1 MFIVPIIELIF
12 TALPRVKAQGQTLK
26 KSENVHRVAT
36 SSGDANI
43 SF

>member
-26 KSENVHRVAT
+26 MFTAAPRASP
-36 SSGDANI
+36 SSAL
-43 SF
+43 SYR